1 MWRIPCEAADCVTWW
16 CKWELGWSY
25 NIIHIDFVTWWC
37 KRDQMGWSYLW
48 CYHEYRSRSLGGDGK
63 KQENKNAATSMYLNF
78 WALHARAKF
87 VTKRLQLAHSC
98 TSGLLVVSQ
107 SCNDDWFKTWQVE
120 DSSTKLWRFNDN
132 LDWWQIKANAA
143 CLLLPPP
150 LFLFFFLGFPL
161 LTTPSYSLFYLSSFN
176 SPPPKTQ
183 TKTKKT
189 KKNNNNTTIAAITTA
204 TTTILFQI

>member
-1 MWRIPCEAADCVTWW
+1 MAECCYYQASANYHVTWETSKLHVWRIPCQAPDCVTWW

-78 WALHARAKF
+78 WAMHARENF

-107 SCNDDWFKTWQVE
+107 SCNDDWFKAWQVE

-132 LDWWQIKANAA
+132 LDGWQIKANAA
-143 CLLLPPP
+143 CCCPH
-150 LFLFFFLGFPL
+150 
-161 LTTPSYSLFYLSSFN
+161 LSS
-176 SPPPKTQ
+176 SSSSSSSSW
-183 TKTKKT
+183 
-189 KKNNNNTTIAAITTA
+189 ASRC
-204 TTTILFQI
+204 

>member
-1 MWRIPCEAADCVTWW
+1 
-16 CKWELGWSY
+16 
-25 NIIHIDFVTWWC
+25 
-37 KRDQMGWSYLW
+37 
-48 CYHEYRSRSLGGDGK
+48 
-63 KQENKNAATSMYLNF
+63 MYLNF
-78 WALHARAKF
+78 WALHASAKI
-87 VTKRLQLAHSC
+87 VTKRLQLAHHSC

-143 CLLLPPP
+143 CCCPHLSSSSSSSSSSWASRCWQPQATP
-150 LFLFFFLGFPL
+150 FFN
-161 LTTPSYSLFYLSSFN
+161 LSSFN

-189 KKNNNNTTIAAITTA
+189 KNNNNSSNNNSNNNNTFSNINKFWSFLCRQEESHESKKNKRPEEVSRSPSTLLTHGT
-204 TTTILFQI
+204 QQNSNSK